1 MIKSIQQFLN
11 NTQLIK
17 RIQYFLIAMFVLLI
31 ALDVYLAVDTI
42 DNNTISSII
51 KNNTDNGLF
60 VLTYFWGAVAANL
73 FFTTRG
79 VKLVSPTVGTI
90 ILFSIAL
97 IIIVFNLGKLVT
109 DFMEDH
115 YYGIYRYS
123 ISMVFGIAVGLL
135 FWRQEG
141 KAV

>member
-1 MIKSIQQFLN
+1 MIHFLKQFFN
-11 NTQLIK
+11 NTHLIK
-17 RIQYFLIAMFVLLI
+17 RIQYVLIALFVLLI
-31 ALDVYLAVDTI
+31 VLDVYLAVDSI

-51 KNNTDNGLF
+51 KNNTDNGFF

-73 FFTTRG
+73 FFTTRR

-90 ILFSIAL
+90 ILVTIAL
-97 IIIVFNLGKLVT
+97 LIVAFNIGELVT

-123 ISMVFGIAVGLL
+123 ISMGLGILIGLL
-135 FWRQEG
+135 FWRQET
-141 KAV
+141 KAI

>member
-60 VLTYFWGAVAANL
+60 VLTYFCVQN
-73 FFTTRG
+73 
-79 VKLVSPTVGTI
+79 K
-90 ILFSIAL
+90 
-97 IIIVFNLGKLVT
+97 
-109 DFMEDH
+109 
-115 YYGIYRYS
+115 
-123 ISMVFGIAVGLL
+123 
-135 FWRQEG
+135 
-141 KAV
+141 